1 MARQVTFSATVEQL
15 AKTGDKPTKVV
26 LSMGDEHAAEVLVLV
41 GERVDVT
48 LESKQEQIVV
58 DGDGVIQVGGQV
70 VGHVFGAG
78 HLTLTTPPEH
88 ESGPALRASAE
99 DALFE
104 DLDGEDASEAPEPS
118 GEPEEASDGGS
129 PSEPEYVPF
138 EPDDDGGSES
148 EPVIYH
154 ALIPPAEALAAARD
168 LVMGAPD
175 GETTIKKA
183 GIIWTLAN
191 GGGSLRIEVDGE
203 GFPSGCVLAAQVA
216 EAHARVAGVPA
227 AVVESIE
234 PS

>member
-1 MARQVTFSATVEQL
+1 
-15 AKTGDKPTKVV
+15 
-26 LSMGDEHAAEVLVLV
+26 
-41 GERVDVT
+41 
-48 LESKQEQIVV
+48 
-58 DGDGVIQVGGQV
+58 
-70 VGHVFGAG
+70 
-78 HLTLTTPPEH
+78 
-88 ESGPALRASAE
+88 
-99 DALFE
+99 
-104 DLDGEDASEAPEPS
+104 LDGEDASEAPEPS

-216 EAHARVAGVPA
+216 EAHARVAGVPV